1 MYISRN
7 FTDVCE
13 NVKIRWELKNNC
25 KNMWNFCGECGGS
38 LWPLRTGLNYSFGT
52 KKYWQKIR
60 NFDGFFRIFPHF
72 SAFLNEFGHF
82 CTDPWNSDKISSKFR
97 GEIAIFMSNL
107 RKFEWIEFWIDSF
120 LPKLWRLFCWN
131 FEIWAVQ
138 KYVNLVDLVKRFP
151 TNIYLQKSAS
161 IQQRTSLSKFEE
173 NE

>member
-1 MYISRN
+1 MHFYLISASWISA
-7 FTDVCE
+7 DVDGGLHRTRAKE
-13 NVKIRWELKNNC
+13 WIEL
-25 KNMWNFCGECGGS
+25 F
-38 LWPLRTGLNYSFGT
+38 
-52 KKYWQKIR
+52 IR
-60 NFDGFFRIFPHF
+60 NEKILTEDSEFWRIFSHFFHF

-97 GEIAIFMSNL
+97 REIAIFMSNL

-138 KYVNLVDLVKRFP
+138 RYVHLVDLVKRFP